1 MNQQD
6 IYSKD
11 IFRPING
18 VIKADSTQE
27 LKDEINEFVITAE
40 QQQDYKLPKFF
51 HTLIPGQK
59 PLCTWISGDFGSG
72 KSHLLK
78 ILSYVLENDFPI
90 DGRPCA
96 DIFAEKA
103 EDFELRGDIQKACR
117 IPTESVLFNI
127 QEKLDAT
134 TKSTIDPVLN
144 IFVKE
149 FNRKLGYDDKKPE
162 IAEIERY
169 FENKGKYVYF
179 KQEYERRFGETWE
192 NGRKSILLKQQRLAE
207 LMADIDGIDQQTAAN
222 NIKTQIANYKIDT
235 DGFVS
240 LVKAHLDKQQPGSRF
255 IFFVDEVGQFIG
267 KDVHRMLSL
276 QTIAEGLSDKT
287 DGRSIIIVTS
297 QMDIDATLGNLD
309 KQQQYD
315 FSRIQGR
322 FETRINLTS
331 ANADEVIQRRLLEK
345 KPEPQQMLCEVYQ
358 KESHIIKSLF
368 CFGDNSQFKSQYKND
383 QQFAIDFPFIDY
395 QFYLVQSCIIELSK
409 NNAFSGKQQSVGE
422 RSLLTITQE
431 VAKAYAGKDLN
442 HIVQFSDMYE
452 GLRGILQTKIQSDI
466 QQAERTL
473 GDDLALKVLKTLFLI
488 KYVKGFPSTA
498 DNITKLLLPT
508 LDTDFQTFRSDIHEA
523 LNKLVHLSYIEKA
536 ANEEYHFQTNEEKD
550 IETEIKNESLTPDA
564 INEELKKIFRDE
576 IYYENKV
583 KLSPNKIF
591 SYGKMVDERQDGRD
605 ADIYIHFITP
615 LYEGSTDEQSMKMY
629 SSAHLNQLCVVL
641 GEDKYMTEDLVMF
654 KKADKCLNRLMA
666 NGSDDYR
673 QQIVSDK
680 RIVNRKRRENIVA
693 RLIELSKKARLYLGG
708 YELDDIRST
717 DIKTRLT
724 EAMTRLVNMEYKN
737 LAMLTI
743 EYDDTL
749 LKRIIS
755 STTEDRMG
763 YEMDACC
770 LEVMNKLNN
779 DKTRAVRTKVKDLV
793 DHFRGNRYG
802 WYETAV
808 LCILAKLYV
817 MDKVSFRCNG
827 NVVADRDLYF
837 HLTNGT
843 QQALTLVD
851 IEEAISNSQ
860 VNKLKN
866 AYKDFFEGA
875 ACPGISAKDVHS
887 AFIDKLNEEGAA
899 LLKITLEH
907 HFAFTTPLKPIIEQI
922 KKWAGFAYPS
932 LYKKTEEIEDF
943 IDDHIDEL
951 EDIKTFVTGKQ
962 FDIFKSIDRME
973 RGNQANMSYVSAE
986 LRQTLNE
993 IYNTATPWK
1002 RMTEGKT
1009 TIDAIHAEIA
1019 NKLEEAHQEIKTFI
1033 ASKLCTLT
1041 SMPSYASLSD
1051 SQKAQVETL
1060 FNVFD
1065 KKEQEERF
1073 IGNLMGMKSEVEQA
1087 FNKCFDSINL
1097 WVEQAQEDAEEEKKK
1112 EEAKKQ
1118 EGDAKEG
1125 QQEQQGK
1132 SQQDVTKPKVAVRKD
1147 KAMHLA
1153 WDKQVL
1159 ESREDVEAYVEALRQ
1174 QLLGIIK
1181 QNKNIMLS

>member
-1 MNQQD
+1 MKQQD

-18 VIKADSTQE
+18 VIKADSTKE
-27 LKDEINEFVITAE
+27 LANEITEFVITAE

-51 HTLIPGQK
+51 HTLVPGQQ
-59 PLCTWISGDFGSG
+59 PQCTWISGDFGSG

-78 ILSYVLENDFPI
+78 ILSYVLENQFPI
-90 DGRPCA
+90 GGRPCA

-103 EDFELRGDIQKACR
+103 DDPELRADILKACS

-144 IFVKE
+144 IFLKE
-149 FNRKLGYDDKKPE
+149 FNRKMGYDDKKPE

-169 FENKGKYVYF
+169 FDGKGKYEYF
-179 KQEYERRFGETWE
+179 KDEYQKRFGKTWE
-192 NGRKSILLKQQRLAE
+192 NGRKSILMNQQQLAE
-207 LMADIDGIDQQTAAN
+207 LLADIDGIDMQIAAN
-222 NIKTQIANYKIDT
+222 NINAQISNYKIDT

-240 LVKAHLDKQQPGSRF
+240 LVKAHLDERQPGSRF

-287 DGRSIIIVTS
+287 NGQSIVIVTS

-309 KQQQYD
+309 KQQEYD

-322 FETRINLTS
+322 FETRISLTS

-345 KPEPQQMLCEVYQ
+345 TPEPQKKLGEVYGR
-358 KESHIIKSLF
+358 ESHIIKSLF
-368 CFGDNSQFKSQYKND
+368 NFGDNSQFRSQYRSER
-383 QQFAIDFPFIDY
+383 QFATDFPFIDY
-395 QFYLVQSCIIELSK
+395 QFDLVQSSIIELSK

-431 VAKAYAGKDLN
+431 VAKTYADKDLD
-442 HIVQFSDMYE
+442 HIVQFCDMYE

-473 GDDLALKVLKTLFLI
+473 DNPLALKVLKTLFLV
-488 KYVKGFPSTA
+488 KYVKGFPTTL

-508 LDTDFQTFRSDIHEA
+508 LDTDFQAFRSKIHEA
-523 LNKLVHLSYIEKA
+523 LNKLVHLSYIEKG
-536 ANEEYHFQTNEEKD
+536 ANEEYHYQTNEEKD
-550 IETEIKNESLTPDA
+550 IENEIKSEDLTPEA

-583 KLSPNKIF
+583 KLSPYKIF
-591 SYGKMVDERQDGRD
+591 PYGKMVDERQDGRD

-615 LYEGSTDEQSMKMY
+615 LYEGATDEQSMLMY
-629 SSAHLNQLCVVL
+629 SSAHQNQLCVVL
-641 GEDKYMTEDLVMF
+641 GEDRYMTDDIVMF

-680 RIVNRKRRENIVA
+680 RIVNRKRRESIIL
-693 RLIELSKKARLYLGG
+693 RLTELTKKARLYLGG
-708 YELDDIRST
+708 YELTDIRST

-743 EYDDTL
+743 DYDDEK
-749 LKRIIS
+749 LKRIIG
-755 STTEDRMG
+755 STSAERTG

-770 LEVMNKLNN
+770 LEVMNKLGA
-779 DKTRAVRTKVKDLV
+779 DKARAVRTKVKDLV

-817 MDKVSFRCNG
+817 MDKVSFHCNG
-827 NVVADRDLYF
+827 QAVADRNLYF
-837 HLTNGT
+837 QLTNGT
-843 QQALTLVD
+843 QQQQTLVD
-851 IEEAISNSQ
+851 VEESISNAQ
-860 VNKLKN
+860 MTKLKN
-866 AYKDFFEGA
+866 AYTELFDNA
-875 ACPGISAKDVHS
+875 SCPGISAKDAHN
-887 AFIDKLNEEGAA
+887 AFIQKLNEEGSA
-899 LLKITLEH
+899 LRKIALEH
-907 HFAFTTPLKPIIEQI
+907 DFAFTAPLKPITDQMT
-922 KKWAGFAYPS
+922 KWAGLAYPG
-932 LYKKTEEIEDF
+932 LFKRIAEIEDF
-943 IDDHIDEL
+943 IDANIELL
-951 EDIKTFVTGKQ
+951 EDTKDFVNSRQ

-973 RGNQANMSYVSAE
+973 QGNQANMSYASKE
-986 LRQTLNE
+986 LRQKLHA
-993 IYNTATPWK
+993 IYHSPTPWK
-1002 RMTEGKT
+1002 MMTEGKAAM
-1009 TIDAIHAEIA
+1009 DAIRAEI
-1019 NKLEEAHQEIKTFI
+1019 NDKLEEAHQEVQTLI
-1033 ASKLCTLT
+1033 AQKLGALT
-1041 SMPSYASLSD
+1041 SMPSYGSLAD
-1051 SQKAQVETL
+1051 SQKAQVEQMFAVL
-1060 FNVFD
+1060 GD
-1065 KKEQEERF
+1065 KERDERF
-1073 IGNLMGMKSEVEQA
+1073 IGNLRGMKDDVDSA
-1087 FNKCFDSINL
+1087 FDRCLDSINR
-1097 WVEQAQEDAEEEKKK
+1097 WI
-1112 EEAKKQ
+1112 EEAQ
-1118 EGDAKEG
+1118 PAPAASEQTGG
-1125 QQEQQGK
+1125 QQPSTPSSPSATPQAPSPAK
-1132 SQQDVTKPKVAVRKD
+1132 AKVAVRKE
-1147 KAMHLA
+1147 KAMALA
-1153 WDKQVL
+1153 WSKPVL
-1159 ESREDVEAYVEALRQ
+1159 ESQADVEAYVDALRQ
-1174 QLLGIIK
+1174 QLLGIIR

>member
-1 MNQQD
+1 MKQQD
-6 IYSKD
+6 IYTKD

-27 LKDEINEFVITAE
+27 LADEINEFVITAE

-78 ILSYVLENDFPI
+78 ILSYVLENRFSI

-96 DIFAEKA
+96 DIFADKA
-103 EDFELRGDIQKACR
+103 EDAELRGDIQKACS

-169 FENKGKYVYF
+169 FDGKGKYEYF
-179 KQEYERRFGETWE
+179 KAEYEKRFGETWE
-192 NGRKSILLKQQRLAE
+192 NGRKSILLKLQRVAE
-207 LMADIDGIDQQTAAN
+207 IMADIDGIDRQTAFQ
-222 NIKTQIANYKIDT
+222 NINAQIKNYKIDT

-287 DGRSIIIVTS
+287 NGQSIIIVTS

-309 KQQQYD
+309 KQQEYD

-322 FETRINLTS
+322 FETRISLTS

-345 KPEPQQMLCEVYQ
+345 KSGPQQQLCEVYE
-358 KESHIIKSLF
+358 KKSVIIKSLLN
-368 CFGDNSQFKSQYKND
+368 FGDNSQFKSQYKD
-383 QQFAIDFPFIDY
+383 SRQFAVDFPFIDY

-431 VAKAYAGKDLN
+431 VAKLYAGKGLDRT
-442 HIVQFSDMYE
+442 VQFCDMYE

-473 GDDLALKVLKTLFLI
+473 DNPLALKVLKTLFLV
-488 KYVKGFPSTA
+488 KYVKGFPSTV

-508 LDTDFQTFRSDIHEA
+508 LDTDFPVFRTDIQEA

-536 ANEEYHFQTNEEKD
+536 ANEEYHYQTNEEKD
-550 IETEIKNESLTPDA
+550 IENEIKSEELTPDA
-564 INEELKKIFRDE
+564 PNEELKKIFRDE

-583 KLSPNKIF
+583 KLSPYKIF
-591 SYGKMVDERQDGRD
+591 SFGRMVDESQDGRE

-615 LYEGSTDEQSMKMY
+615 LYEGATDGQSMLMY
-629 SSAHLNQLCVVL
+629 SSAHQNQLCVVL
-641 GEDKYMTEDLVMF
+641 GEDRYMSDDIVMF
-654 KKADKCLNRLMA
+654 KQADKCLNRLMA

-680 RIVNRKRRENIVA
+680 RIVNRKRRESIVA
-693 RLIELSKKARLYLGG
+693 RLVELTKKARLYQGG
-708 YELDDIRST
+708 FELTDIRST
-717 DIKTRLT
+717 DIRTRLT
-724 EAMTRLVNMEYKN
+724 EAMTRLVNTEYKN
-737 LAMLTI
+737 LAMLTTD
-743 EYDDTL
+743 YDDAM
-749 LKRIIS
+749 LKRIIA
-755 STTEDRMG
+755 STPEDRLG
-763 YEMDACC
+763 YEVDACC
-770 LEVMNKLNN
+770 LEVINKLNS
-779 DKTRAVRTKVKDLV
+779 DKARAVRTKIKDLT

-817 MDKVSFRCNG
+817 MDKISFHCNG
-827 NVVADRDLYF
+827 SVVADRDLYF

-843 QQALTLVD
+843 QQAQTLVD
-851 IEEAISNSQ
+851 IEEAISNTQ
-860 VNKLKN
+860 TAKLKK
-866 AYKDFFEGA
+866 AYKDLFDGA
-875 ACPGISAKDVHS
+875 ACPGMSAKEIHN
-887 AFIDKLNEEGAA
+887 AFIQKLNEEGSA

-907 HFAFTTPLKPIIEQI
+907 AFAFTAPLKPVIEQM
-922 KKWAGFAYPS
+922 KKWAGLAFPG
-932 LYKKTEEIEDF
+932 LYRKTDEIEDF
-943 IDDHIDEL
+943 IDDHIDLL
-951 EDIKTFVTGKQ
+951 EDIKDFVTGKQ

-986 LRQTLNE
+986 LQQTLDK
-993 IYNTATPWK
+993 IYNSPTPWNL
-1002 RMTEGKT
+1002 MTEGKAT
-1009 TIDAIHAEIA
+1009 VDAIRAEIDG
-1019 NKLEEAHQEIKTFI
+1019 KLKEAHREIAALI
-1033 ASKLCTLT
+1033 ASKTSTLA

-1051 SQKAQVETL
+1051 SQKAQVET
-1060 FNVFD
+1060 VFAVLAD
-1065 KKEQEERF
+1065 KEKDERF
-1073 IGNLMGMKSEVEQA
+1073 IGNLRGMKDDIDKA
-1087 FNKCFDSINL
+1087 FDKCIDSINR
-1097 WVEQAQEDAEEEKKK
+1097 WIEEADEQDEDKPEADAGKQQTEKPGHQEEPKKK
-1112 EEAKKQ
+1112 PKQSVKKANALSIAWNKPLL
-1118 EGDAKEG
+1118 D
-1125 QQEQQGK
+1125 
-1132 SQQDVTKPKVAVRKD
+1132 SQ
-1147 KAMHLA
+1147 
-1153 WDKQVL
+1153 
-1159 ESREDVEAYVEALRQ
+1159 EDVEAYVEALRQ
-1174 QLLGIIK
+1174 QMLGIIK
-1181 QNKNIMLS
+1181 QNKVIILN